1 MFELIRFGL
10 AMMTMG
16 KCSLCATYLISS
28 WARMIGRYLYVPPHC
43 VVLNVLAIFASSVVR
58 TFMDP
63 KVGCTTIFVK
73 VASPKVAFTMEV
85 INVVVLLGILLYIS
99 V

>member
-43 VVLNVLAIFASSVVR
+43 VVLNVLATLASYVAR
-58 TFMDP
+58 ILMEP
-63 KVGCTTIFVK
+63 EVGCPTIFVK

-85 INVVVLLGILLYIS
+85 IDAVVSLIILLYFAI
-99 V
+99 